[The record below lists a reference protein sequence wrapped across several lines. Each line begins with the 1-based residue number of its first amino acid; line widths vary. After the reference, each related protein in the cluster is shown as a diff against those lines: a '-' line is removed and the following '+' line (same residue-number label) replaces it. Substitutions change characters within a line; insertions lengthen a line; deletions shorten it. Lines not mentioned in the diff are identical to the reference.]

1 MKSECIFCGYL
12 KLDPEDLVAD
22 NQLFY
27 SRWDKNP
34 VSNGHLLVI
43 PKRHIESF
51 FELNNQDL
59 LAMYSLVKEGKAEI
73 EKQYRPDGYNI
84 GVNDG
89 IAAGRTVHH
98 FHLHIIPRY
107 EGDVEDARG
116 GVRHILPGK
125 GFYNL

>member
-1 MKSECIFCGYL
+1 MKSECIFCDYL
-12 KLDPEDLVAD
+12 NLDPEDIIAD

-34 VSNGHLLVI
+34 VSNGHLLII

-51 FELNNQDL
+51 FSLNDQDL
-59 LAMYSLVKEGKAEI
+59 LAMYALIKEAKIAV
-73 EKQYRPDGYNI
+73 EKQYHPDGYNI

-89 IAAGRTVHH
+89 IAAGRTIHH

-107 EGDVEDARG
+107 EGDVEDPRG